1 MIQAKKN
8 INEVE
13 RINKLHSYN
22 ILDSLP
28 ESDYDSITQLASE
41 ICDTPISLVSFVDSD
56 RQWFKSRYGLDA
68 IETPR
73 EFAFCAHAINTP
85 EQVFIVNDARK
96 DIRFFDNPLVV
107 GDPNVIFYAGIPLT
121 DKDNLPLGTLCV
133 IDHKPKELSD
143 SQINSLLAL
152 SNQVMNLL
160 TLRKQN
166 RTLSNTL
173 KQLEEKNKELENFS
187 TIAAHDLKSPLI
199 GITSVAQLLSESYH
213 SKIDSNGQ
221 YMLDLLSK
229 SSSKLTLMIDSLLT
243 YSKSNI
249 FNQHQKE
256 EIQLNDLEDEINL
269 FFNCQNNYDLT
280 FSTLDLETIKV
291 NKTVL
296 NQILVNLISNAIKYN
311 DKPKSRIEIGISE
324 NKNHY
329 LFYVKDNGPGINK
342 ADIDKI
348 FIMFETVNNSDKF
361 GNQGNGIGLAIVKKL
376 VESNEGEI
384 SVETT
389 LNEGAQFSF
398 SIKK

>member
-1 MIQAKKN
+1 MIEAKHPV
-8 INEVE
+8 NEVE
-13 RINKLHSYN
+13 RINELYSYN

-28 ESDYDSITQLASE
+28 ESDYDSLTQLASE
-41 ICDTPISLVSFVDSD
+41 ICNTPISLVSFVDND
-56 RQWFKSRYGLDA
+56 RQWFKSRHGLDA

-73 EFAFCAHAINTP
+73 EFAFCAHALHHPSQI
-85 EQVFIVNDARK
+85 FIVNDARQ
-96 DIRFFDNPLVV
+96 DVRFFDNPLVT

-133 IDHKPKELSD
+133 IDNKPRELNS
-143 SQINSLLAL
+143 SQRNSLLAL
-152 SNQVMNLL
+152 SKQVMNLL
-160 TLRKQN
+160 ILRKQN
-166 RTLSNTL
+166 HTLSKTL
-173 KQLEEKNKELENFS
+173 HQLKEKNKELENFS

-243 YSKSNI
+243 YSKSDI
-249 FNQHQKE
+249 FNKHQKE
-256 EIQLNDLEDEINL
+256 ELLISDLVEETNL
-269 FFNCQNNYDLT
+269 FFNCQNNNTLT
-280 FSTLDLETIKV
+280 FSYSELQSINI

-311 DKPKSRIEIGISE
+311 NKPNSIIEVGISE
-324 NKNHY
+324 NKSHY
-329 LFYVKDNGPGINK
+329 LFYVEDNGPGIDESN
-342 ADIDKI
+342 IDKI
-348 FIMFETVNNSDKF
+348 FIMFETANNSDKY

-376 VESNEGEI
+376 VESNHGEI
-384 SVETT
+384 SVDTKV
-389 LNEGAQFSF
+389 NEGTKFSF